1 MRYRA
6 QGWSVLPV
14 RGAGDPLNPKAAAV
28 PWAALQRRSASP
40 ETLEGWFGKG
50 LAGGLGLV
58 CGRVSRLAVLDL
70 DDADAVE
77 AFAQSCPQLLDTFT
91 VRSGGRGQP
100 HYYFEVPD
108 AVSLRGMRAPGTDL
122 QFEGA
127 YVVAPP
133 TCVGGQRWRVTH
145 EAAVLR
151 LDQADADVLMRFV
164 ALWRLRCAGGPVEAL
179 VRERE
184 RDEASPLNLTEAALQ
199 GWYRKLARRGGRN
212 QALFKAASLARDS
225 GWSEAQGCAA
235 LVLLH
240 VAQPPTGPHGLET
253 PCQREAEARRTI
265 RSAWQRPRQVLRPA
279 RKESVGLPN
288 SLREGL
294 LAAGEVAA
302 LRMLEG
308 LALAGVR
315 AGRLISERGLCE
327 LLGAFGIGRRSVQRA
342 LRSRVAP
349 GRQVFS
355 SPRNPPGRTAGAAV
369 AQARQQKK
377 CFSVSGA
384 ERVKKGRPVQLYWVP
399 TLRGLLKWL
408 KLKDGGS
415 DPLLPRDLR
424 SPRAYRCALHRALIE
439 RRPGRYSRRWLGERL
454 GVSIWTSRRYDRR
467 AGLYV
472 QARYQTQLLDEHT
485 LAQLPQRQAAAD
497 GRFLVSEDGRRWP
510 ALQGLARRLLYSCR
524 RLWYLCQGWNHYEV
538 AGVEPSSLTPAQAN
552 GAALTPGPP
561 GGGSVTGRLPSP
573 PAPFPAAHD
582 GSPSSGEGRKA
593 GQSVTGVTVG
603 AQAGYCE
610 INYKVDE
617 VDSSR
622 ARVGEVGAP
631 VSEGVAEA
639 SYWHCAQCE
648 RGKFAVTAP
657 AACSACGGDGL
668 EAVPP
673 EIWRDAGRCRAW
685 WRERRGRTV
694 GELGAKS
701 QSEALDLAPM
711 PEPEARELALALE
724 LCEATRSRG
733 AQGALAYA
741 TARQLLR
748 EHGAGALRRA
758 LRLVQRRR
766 DIRNPAG
773 FVVSLIRGSRG
784 AAHERRLTQ
793 EEWLTALRASPWAD
807 YIEV

>member
-1 MRYRA
+1 MRRA
-6 QGWSVLPV
+6 GPCC
-14 RGAGDPLNPKAAAV
+14 RCAAR
-28 PWAALQRRSASP
+28 PTHLIPRRRPCPGAALQRRSASP

-100 HYYFEVPD
+100 HYYFGVPD
-108 AVSLRGMRAPGTDL
+108 AVSLRGMRAPGADL

-151 LDQADADVLMRFV
+151 LDQADADALMRFV

-179 VRERE
+179 VRE

-253 PCQREAEARRTI
+253 PRQREAEARRTI
-265 RSAWQRPRQVLRPA
+265 RSAWQRPRQVLRPV
-279 RKESVGLPN
+279 RKEAAGLPN

-294 LAAGEVAA
+294 LAAGEVAV
-302 LRMLEG
+302 LRVLEG

-327 LLGAFGIGRRSVQRA
+327 LLGAFRIGRRSVQRA
-342 LRSRVAP
+342 LRTRVAR

-355 SPRNPPGRTAGAAV
+355 SPRNPPIQDRLALLLHRQGNRKNVFLLVVQNESKRVGRRNCIGCRRLT
-369 AQARQQKK
+369 
-377 CFSVSGA
+377 
-384 ERVKKGRPVQLYWVP
+384 
-399 TLRGLLKWL
+399 GLLRWL

-415 DPLLPRDLR
+415 DPLLARDLR

-485 LAQLPQRQAAAD
+485 LAQLPQRRAATD
-497 GRFLVSEDGRRWP
+497 GCFLVSEGRT
-510 ALQGLARRLLYSCR
+510 ALAGLAGS
-524 RLWYLCQGWNHYEV
+524 
-538 AGVEPSSLTPAQAN
+538 
-552 GAALTPGPP
+552 GAAL
-561 GGGSVTGRLPSP
+561 
-573 PAPFPAAHD
+573 AAQL
-582 GSPSSGEGRKA
+582 S
-593 GQSVTGVTVG
+593 
-603 AQAGYCE
+603 
-610 INYKVDE
+610 
-617 VDSSR
+617 
-622 ARVGEVGAP
+622 AP
-631 VSEGVAEA
+631 VVFVS
-639 SYWHCAQCE
+639 
-648 RGKFAVTAP
+648 
-657 AACSACGGDGL
+657 GL
-668 EAVPP
+668 E
-673 EIWRDAGRCRAW
+673 
-685 WRERRGRTV
+685 
-694 GELGAKS
+694 
-701 QSEALDLAPM
+701 
-711 PEPEARELALALE
+711 
-724 LCEATRSRG
+724 
-733 AQGALAYA
+733 
-741 TARQLLR
+741 
-748 EHGAGALRRA
+748 
-758 LRLVQRRR
+758 
-766 DIRNPAG
+766 
-773 FVVSLIRGSRG
+773 SL
-784 AAHERRLTQ
+784 
-793 EEWLTALRASPWAD
+793 
-807 YIEV
+807 

>member
-108 AVSLRGMRAPGTDL
+108 AVSLRGMRAPGADL

-133 TCVGGQRWRVTH
+133 TCVGEQRWRVTH

-151 LDQADADVLMRFV
+151 LDQADADALMRFV

-179 VRERE
+179 VRE

-253 PCQREAEARRTI
+253 PRQREAEARRTI

-279 RKESVGLPN
+279 RKEAAGLPN

-302 LRMLEG
+302 LRVLEG

-342 LRSRVAP
+342 LRSRVAR

-384 ERVKKGRPVQLYWVP
+384 ERVKKGRPAQLYRVP
-399 TLRGLLKWL
+399 TLTGLLSWL

-415 DPLLPRDLR
+415 DPLLARDLR

-472 QARYQTQLLDEHT
+472 QARYQTQLLDEDT
-485 LAQLPQRQAAAD
+485 LAQLPQRQAATD

-510 ALQGLARRLLYSCR
+510 ALQGLARRLLRSCR
-524 RLWYLCQGWNHYEV
+524 RLWYLCQGWNYYEV
-538 AGVEPSSLTPAQAN
+538 AAEAALSPPAQAN
-552 GAALTPGPP
+552 GAGPQDP
-561 GGGSVTGRLPSP
+561 LVEAVL
-573 PAPFPAAHD
+573 
-582 GSPSSGEGRKA
+582 
-593 GQSVTGVTVG
+593 
-603 AQAGYCE
+603 QAGCPHP
-610 INYKVDE
+610 
-617 VDSSR
+617 R
-622 ARVGEVGAP
+622 P
-631 VSEGVAEA
+631 
-639 SYWHCAQCE
+639 
-648 RGKFAVTAP
+648 
-657 AACSACGGDGL
+657 L
-668 EAVPP
+668 VPP
-673 EIWRDAGRCRAW
+673 L
-685 WRERRGRTV
+685 T
-694 GELGAKS
+694 
-701 QSEALDLAPM
+701 
-711 PEPEARELALALE
+711 
-724 LCEATRSRG
+724 T
-733 AQGALAYA
+733 
-741 TARQLLR
+741 
-748 EHGAGALRRA
+748 GALRRE
-758 LRLVQRRR
+758 
-766 DIRNPAG
+766 
-773 FVVSLIRGSRG
+773 RGEKQVK
-784 AAHERRLTQ
+784 A
-793 EEWLTALRASPWAD
+793 
-807 YIEV
+807 

>member
-108 AVSLRGMRAPGTDL
+108 AVSLRGMRAPGADL
-122 QFEGA
+122 QFEGV

-133 TCVGGQRWRVTH
+133 TCVGEQRWRVTH
-145 EAAVLR
+145 EASVLR
-151 LDQADADVLMRFV
+151 LDQADADALMRFV

-179 VRERE
+179 VRER
-184 RDEASPLNLTEAALQ
+184 DEASPLKLTEAALQ
-199 GWYRKLARRGGRN
+199 GWYCKLARRGGRN

-225 GWSEAQGCAA
+225 GWSEAQGCAM

-253 PCQREAEARRTI
+253 PRQREAEARRTI
-265 RSAWQRPRQVLRPA
+265 RSAWQRSRQVLRPV
-279 RKESVGLPN
+279 RKELAGLPN

-294 LAAGEVAA
+294 LASGEVAV
-302 LRMLEG
+302 LRVLEG

-315 AGRLISERGLCE
+315 AGRLMSERGLCE

-342 LRSRVAP
+342 LRTRVAR

-355 SPRNPPGRTAGAAV
+355 SPRNPPCRTANAAV

-384 ERVKKGRPVQLYWVP
+384 ERVKKGRPAQLYRVP
-399 TLRGLLKWL
+399 TLTGLLSWL

-415 DPLLPRDLR
+415 DPLLARDLR

-472 QARYQTQLLDEHT
+472 QPRYQTQLLDEDT
-485 LAQLPQRQAAAD
+485 LAQLPQRRAATD

-510 ALQGLARRLLYSCR
+510 ALQGLARRLLRSCR

-538 AGVEPSSLTPAQAN
+538 AAGT
-552 GAALTPGPP
+552 ALTPRPPLPQGEGEKANVMVSLACSYPSIPGP
-561 GGGSVTGRLPSP
+561 
-573 PAPFPAAHD
+573 AHC
-582 GSPSSGEGRKA
+582 GSPVPPLTAGALQGEGRKSSE
-593 GQSVTGVTVG
+593 SVTGVTV
-603 AQAGYCE
+603 AVKAGKCE
-610 INYKVDE
+610 IIHKQNSED
-617 VDSSR
+617 DSCGR
-622 ARVGEVGAP
+622 EGTERVPE
-631 VSEGVAEA
+631 AEA

-657 AACSACGGDGL
+657 AACSACGSDAL
-668 EAVPP
+668 EPVPS

-685 WRERRGRTV
+685 WRERRGRAL
-694 GELGAKS
+694 GESGAKS
-701 QSEALDLAPM
+701 QSEALDLAPV

-724 LCEATRSRG
+724 LCAATRSRG

-773 FVVSLIRGSRG
+773 FVVSLLRGSRG
-784 AAHERRLTQ
+784 AAHEQRLTQ

-807 YIEV
+807 FIEV

>member
-14 RGAGDPLNPKAAAV
+14 RGAADPLNPKAAAV

-108 AVSLRGMRAPGTDL
+108 AVSLRGMRAPGADL

-151 LDQADADVLMRFV
+151 LDQADADALLRFV

-253 PCQREAEARRTI
+253 PRQREAEARRTI
-265 RSAWQRPRQVLRPA
+265 RSAWRQPRRVLRPA
-279 RKESVGLPN
+279 RKEAAGLPN

-302 LRMLEG
+302 LRVLEG

-327 LLGAFGIGRRSVQRA
+327 LLARLALVGAACSGPCGREWRGVGRSSVPPGTPHAGRLALLLHRQGNRKNVFLLVVQNESKRVGRRNCIGCRR
-342 LRSRVAP
+342 L
-349 GRQVFS
+349 
-355 SPRNPPGRTAGAAV
+355 T
-369 AQARQQKK
+369 
-377 CFSVSGA
+377 
-384 ERVKKGRPVQLYWVP
+384 
-399 TLRGLLKWL
+399 GLLKWL

-415 DPLLPRDLR
+415 DPLLARDLR

-472 QARYQTQLLDEHT
+472 QARYQTQLLDEDT

-497 GRFLVSEDGRRWP
+497 GRFLISEDGRRWP
-510 ALQGLARRLLYSCR
+510 ALQGLARRLLRSCR

-538 AGVEPSSLTPAQAN
+538 AGVEPSSLTLAQAN

-573 PAPFPAAHD
+573 PAPCPAAHD

-622 ARVGEVGAP
+622 ARVKKL
-631 VSEGVAEA
+631 
-639 SYWHCAQCE
+639 E
-648 RGKFAVTAP
+648 R
-657 AACSACGGDGL
+657 L
-668 EAVPP
+668 
-673 EIWRDAGRCRAW
+673 
-685 WRERRGRTV
+685 
-694 GELGAKS
+694 L
-701 QSEALDLAPM
+701 
-711 PEPEARELALALE
+711 AREW
-724 LCEATRSRG
+724 
-733 AQGALAYA
+733 
-741 TARQLLR
+741 
-748 EHGAGALRRA
+748 
-758 LRLVQRRR
+758 RRR
-766 DIRNPAG
+766 VTGTVRSA
-773 FVVSLIRGSRG
+773 SG
-784 AAHERRLTQ
+784 ANL
-793 EEWLTALRASPWAD
+793 L
-807 YIEV
+807 

>member
-14 RGAGDPLNPKAAAV
+14 RGAADPLNPKAAAV

-108 AVSLRGMRAPGTDL
+108 AVSLRGMRAPGADL

-133 TCVGGQRWRVTH
+133 TCVGEQRWRVTH

-151 LDQADADVLMRFV
+151 LDQADADALMRFV

-184 RDEASPLNLTEAALQ
+184 RVEAPPLNLTEAALQ

-212 QALFKAASLARDS
+212 QALFKAGSLARDS
-225 GWSEAQGCAA
+225 GWSEVQGCAA

-253 PCQREAEARRTI
+253 PRQREVEARRTI
-265 RSAWQRPRQVLRPA
+265 RSTWQRPRQVLRLA
-279 RKESVGLPN
+279 CKESAGLPN

-302 LRMLEG
+302 LRVLEG

-327 LLGAFGIGRRSVQRA
+327 LSGAFGIGRRSVQRA
-342 LRSRVAP
+342 LRTRVAR

-355 SPRNPPGRTAGAAV
+355 SPWNPPDRTAGAAV

-377 CFSVSGA
+377 CFSVCGA
-384 ERVKKGRPVQLYWVP
+384 ERVKKGRPAQLYRVP
-399 TLRGLLKWL
+399 TLSGLLKLL

-415 DPLLPRDLR
+415 DPLLARDLR

-485 LAQLPQRQAAAD
+485 LAQLPQRRAATD

-510 ALQGLARRLLYSCR
+510 ALQGLARRLLRSCR

-538 AGVEPSSLTPAQAN
+538 AA
-552 GAALTPGPP
+552 GAALTPRSP
-561 GGGSVTGRLPSP
+561 GGSYVTGRLPSP
-573 PAPFPAAHD
+573 PAPCPAAHD
-582 GSPSSGEGRKA
+582 GSPSSGEGRKTNE
-593 GQSVTGVTVG
+593 SVTGVTV
-603 AQAGYCE
+603 AVTVRTCDIIHKQE
-610 INYKVDE
+610 
-617 VDSSR
+617 S
-622 ARVGEVGAP
+622 EVGSCAR
-631 VSEGVAEA
+631 EGAERVPEAEA

-648 RGKFAVTAP
+648 RGRFAVTAP
-657 AACSACGGDGL
+657 AACSVCGSNEL
-668 EAVPP
+668 EPVPSQ
-673 EIWRDAGRCRAW
+673 IWRDAGRCRAW
-685 WRERRGRTV
+685 WRERRGRAV
-694 GELGAKS
+694 GESEVKS
-701 QSEALDLAPM
+701 QSDALDLAPV

-748 EHGAGALRRA
+748 EHGAASLRRA
-758 LRLVQRRR
+758 LRLLQRRR

-773 FVVSLIRGSRG
+773 FVVSLLRGGRG
-784 AAHERRLTQ
+784 ATRGQQLSQ
-793 EEWLTALRASPWAD
+793 EEWLAALRASPWAD
-807 YIEV
+807 FIEV